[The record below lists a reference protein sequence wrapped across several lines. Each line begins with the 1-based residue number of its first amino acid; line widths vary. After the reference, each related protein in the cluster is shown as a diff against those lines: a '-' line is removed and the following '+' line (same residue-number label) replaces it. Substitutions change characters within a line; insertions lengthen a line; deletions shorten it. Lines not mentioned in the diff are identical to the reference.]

1 MFGFP
6 VPPRPLG
13 SRNLARPTFDQ
24 LHGAQLKGVA
34 VLLGEDVDGA
44 AGLGQWVQVELQAR
58 GGDSG
63 TKFATQQTE
72 LVPIWR
78 RGYAPLWPFPLG
90 QLQAPGRFGPT
101 AGAARPDGWRWS
113 GHPSS
118 GRAEGPTPSPL

>member
-13 SRNLARPTFDQ
+13 SRNLPRPTFEQ

-58 GGDSG
+58 GGESG

-72 LVPIWR
+72 HWDAGCDLVAWQR
-78 RGYAPLWPFPLG
+78 PLVAVPLG
-90 QLQAPGRFGPT
+90 TAPGAWALWSYRWCCP
-101 AGAARPDGWRWS
+101 ARRVAKEW
-113 GHPSS
+113 
-118 GRAEGPTPSPL
+118 SPLQWSR